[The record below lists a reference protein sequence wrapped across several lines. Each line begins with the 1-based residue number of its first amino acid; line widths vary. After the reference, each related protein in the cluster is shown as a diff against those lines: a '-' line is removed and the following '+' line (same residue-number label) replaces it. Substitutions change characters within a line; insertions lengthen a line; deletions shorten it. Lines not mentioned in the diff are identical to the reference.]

1 MSNKTA
7 IISVFLIVG
16 LVACGLGNIAA
27 LVTGP
32 LNVQFP
38 TNNDTAIVAT
48 NSDANY
54 TSISDTISQDSNVY
68 EVSSDN
74 SHTDTSTYNDN
85 THQDNTHDNTRG
97 DDGTDD
103 GGSDTPDENPDD
115 SGSDSGGKSQDKQN

>member
-16 LVACGLGNIAA
+16 LLACGLGNIAA

-38 TNNDTAIVAT
+38 TNNDTALITT
-48 NSDANY
+48 NSDANH
-54 TSISDTISQDSNVY
+54 TSISDTVSQDTNVY

-74 SHTDTSTYNDN
+74 SQSVSSSQNYNSN
-85 THQDNTHDNTRG
+85 QNNAQDNTG
-97 DDGTDD
+97 VDDGTDD
-103 GGSDTPDENPDD
+103 SGSDTPDDGPDD
-115 SGSDSGGKSQDKQN
+115 GGSDSGGKSQDK